1 MKVDRIAARR
11 VCGVCGE
18 EQTSVGVNCRWK
30 ARDVLESHCRDHA
43 TELTSA
49 ALDTAASASDNVTPY
64 VRVSAQWDV
73 SVVCVLLGVIVI
85 LPC

>member
-1 MKVDRIAARR
+1 VSGNAARR
-11 VCGVCGE
+11 FCGVCGE
-18 EQTSVGVNCRWK
+18 EQTSVGVNCRWE
-30 ARDVLESHCRDHA
+30 ARDVLESDCRDHA
-43 TELTSA
+43 TELA
-49 ALDTAASASDNVTPY
+49 GVALGTAASVSDNVTPY